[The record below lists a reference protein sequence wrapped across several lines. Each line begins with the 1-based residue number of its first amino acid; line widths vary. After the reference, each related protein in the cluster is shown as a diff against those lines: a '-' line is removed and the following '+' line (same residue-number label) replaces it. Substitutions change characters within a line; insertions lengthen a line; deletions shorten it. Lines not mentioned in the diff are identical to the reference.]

1 MENSFE
7 IKFLAFY
14 KRRNSWIKVREIGIF
29 LRNQVQKKEDF
40 KNYYRT
46 ISNVELLKILEE
58 KKNYQVEV
66 GEAAEAI
73 FSTRPGNDDDRVG
86 QNLK

>member
-58 KKNYQVEV
+58 KKN
-66 GEAAEAI
+66 
-73 FSTRPGNDDDRVG
+73 
-86 QNLK
+86 